1 MNTSVLNRKGE
12 NNMAGELVTTNFD
25 TGGVVMGNNEY
36 EDGLLK
42 FPGAD
47 TYVAGTIL
55 ARDPLDETWVVC
67 DPDESDGTEI
77 PSAILTIE
85 TVATLASNVSIR
97 GMISGKVRLDK
108 LVYDGG
114 HAVDIATVDAL
125 RSFGILAVDV
135 DEVGVLDNQ

>member
-1 MNTSVLNRKGE
+1 
-12 NNMAGELVTTNFD
+12 MAGEITITNFD

-42 FPGAD
+42 FAGAD
-47 TYVAGTIL
+47 TFVEGTIL
-55 ARDPLDETWVVC
+55 ARDPSDDTWVPC

-85 TVATLASNVSIR
+85 TAALAAGNVSIR

-114 HAVDIATVDAL
+114 QDVDVATVDAL
-125 RSFGILAVDV
+125 RSYGILAVDV
-135 DEVGVLDNQ
+135 EETGVLDNQ